1 MYRSKLITIVQYTEV
16 IIEICT
22 RGNKTGITLGYATAE
37 NHGQWLGKLYN
48 AAHPTTTAMSY
59 PAKICNGAF
68 QIISTAISFE
78 MKFLFIILLNQF
90 NTF

>member
-1 MYRSKLITIVQYTEV
+1 MKNILAYQTFSSVTLKDDSSNWHIRQILMYRSKLITIVQYTEV

-48 AAHPTTTAMSY
+48 AAHPTTTAMS
-59 PAKICNGAF
+59 
-68 QIISTAISFE
+68 
-78 MKFLFIILLNQF
+78 
-90 NTF
+90 

>member
-1 MYRSKLITIVQYTEV
+1 MQNICAYQTFSSVTLKDDSSNWHIRQILMYRSKLITIVQYTEV

-48 AAHPTTTAMSY
+48 AAHPTTTAMS
-59 PAKICNGAF
+59 
-68 QIISTAISFE
+68 
-78 MKFLFIILLNQF
+78 
-90 NTF
+90 